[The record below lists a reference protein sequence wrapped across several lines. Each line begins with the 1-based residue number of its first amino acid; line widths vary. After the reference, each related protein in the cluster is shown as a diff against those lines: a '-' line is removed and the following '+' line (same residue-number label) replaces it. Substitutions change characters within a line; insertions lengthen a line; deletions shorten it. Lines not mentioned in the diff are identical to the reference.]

1 MCGIIGYVGNKQAA
15 PIIFQGLKNLEYR
28 GYDSAGIAT
37 FHNGKIHLKKDAG
50 KIDEIHKKLNLTDLP
65 GSIGIGHTRW
75 ATHGGV
81 TKGNAHPHTGC
92 SDDIVLVHNGII
104 ENYQELRKSLVG
116 HSLKSETD
124 TEIIAHL
131 IGEEMKSG
139 KDFVEATKSALKKLE
154 GQYALLIFNKNEK
167 KMIAARRKAPLVIG
181 VGDGEYF
188 PASDIPAFLDHTK
201 NVIYMSDGDMAVL
214 NGSIK
219 IFNID
224 KGKEVKKEISSV
236 DWRVEQ
242 AEKGEFDHYM
252 LKEIMEQA
260 ETIQKAI
267 EQDEEKIKEI
277 VSDIRN
283 ARDVFFV
290 GCGTAYYACLLGSY
304 LFSKIS
310 NKYIHA
316 FSGSEFSN
324 FKHLLNENS
333 LVIAVSQSG
342 ETADTLEAVRAAK
355 KAGGKVFSILNVKGS
370 SLDRE
375 SDKSLYIKNGPEIC
389 VVSTKAYTS
398 QVALL
403 LLLAYGVADNLE
415 EGKNKLKNL
424 HSLVYNLTALSTR
437 KHLKKLAEILKNK
450 EHIFTIGRG
459 LMYPTALEAALKL
472 KEVSYIH
479 TEGFAGGDLKHG
491 SIALIENDTPTIVFV
506 SKDTEKD
513 IISNA
518 MEIKSRGGYII
529 GVGPENN
536 EVFDYWIRVPEV
548 DVADPITH
556 VIPMQILG
564 YQLAVLRGYDPDKPR
579 NLAKSVVVK

>member
-37 FHNGKIHLKKDAG
+37 FHNGEIHLKKDAG

-81 TKGNAHPHTGC
+81 TKENAHPHTGC
-92 SDDIVLVHNGII
+92 SGDIVLVHNGII

-116 HSLKSETD
+116 HNLKSETD

-260 ETIQKAI
+260 ETIQKATYRI
-267 EQDEEKIKEI
+267 PCQEK
-277 VSDIRN
+277 
-283 ARDVFFV
+283 
-290 GCGTAYYACLLGSY
+290 
-304 LFSKIS
+304 
-310 NKYIHA
+310 
-316 FSGSEFSN
+316 
-324 FKHLLNENS
+324 
-333 LVIAVSQSG
+333 
-342 ETADTLEAVRAAK
+342 TL
-355 KAGGKVFSILNVKGS
+355 
-370 SLDRE
+370 
-375 SDKSLYIKNGPEIC
+375 
-389 VVSTKAYTS
+389 
-398 QVALL
+398 
-403 LLLAYGVADNLE
+403 
-415 EGKNKLKNL
+415 
-424 HSLVYNLTALSTR
+424 
-437 KHLKKLAEILKNK
+437 
-450 EHIFTIGRG
+450 
-459 LMYPTALEAALKL
+459 
-472 KEVSYIH
+472 
-479 TEGFAGGDLKHG
+479 
-491 SIALIENDTPTIVFV
+491 
-506 SKDTEKD
+506 
-513 IISNA
+513 
-518 MEIKSRGGYII
+518 
-529 GVGPENN
+529 
-536 EVFDYWIRVPEV
+536 
-548 DVADPITH
+548 
-556 VIPMQILG
+556 
-564 YQLAVLRGYDPDKPR
+564 
-579 NLAKSVVVK
+579 